1 MSAPNYRIELRR
13 PSGRPSTLNQS
24 LEIPEEVY
32 QLLTDPHVDDE
43 RFFFVI
49 KADRDLTLSSHFGE
63 LVLIPAAD
71 YDFHGVF
78 IKARHGAL
86 PKTVRKGDE
95 ISFIVRR
102 SKRVHL
108 GEEQSFA

>member
-13 PSGRPSTLNQS
+13 PSGRAGASNQS

-32 QLLTDPHVDDE
+32 QLLTDPDVDEE

-49 KADRDLTLSSHFGE
+49 TADRDLSLSSHFGE
-63 LVLIPAAD
+63 LVLTPAAD

-86 PKTVRKGDE
+86 PKTVKKGDE
-95 ISFIVRR
+95 LSFIVRR

-108 GEEQSFA
+108 GEERSFA